1 MQESG
6 ERETVIGKVYPQI
19 FYEIYVSYNIVFFW
33 HIYEEKLFV

>member
-19 FYEIYVSYNIVFFW
+19 FYEIYVSYNNFFS